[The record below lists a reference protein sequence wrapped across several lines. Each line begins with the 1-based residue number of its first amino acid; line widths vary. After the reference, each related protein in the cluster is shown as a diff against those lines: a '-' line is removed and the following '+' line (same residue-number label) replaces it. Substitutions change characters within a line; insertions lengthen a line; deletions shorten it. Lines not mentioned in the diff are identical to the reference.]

1 MADRYVPALR
11 HDWLTPFYD
20 VIVKFTTRER
30 RFKRALI
37 GQARLEPGLRVLDLA
52 TGSGTLALWMK
63 QCQPTLDLSAVDGD
77 PTILAIARRKAA
89 KANAEIQ

>member
-37 GQARLEPGLRVLDLA
+37 GQARLEPGLRVLDVA

-63 QCQPTLDLSAVDGD
+63 Q
-77 PTILAIARRKAA
+77 
-89 KANAEIQ
+89 